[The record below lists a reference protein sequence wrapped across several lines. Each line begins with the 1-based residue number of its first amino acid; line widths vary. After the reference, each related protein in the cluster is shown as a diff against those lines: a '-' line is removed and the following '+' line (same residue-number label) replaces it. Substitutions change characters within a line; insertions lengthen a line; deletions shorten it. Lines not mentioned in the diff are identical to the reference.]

1 MYIVVASPAKALKR
15 MSISDKPKLV
25 KVPTIPID
33 VSRTS
38 FIAFVLGLAY
48 VESKQV
54 NYAINLR
61 EELIVSRSRGY
72 GRDSRTSGNNCRY
85 DTAEL

>member
-1 MYIVVASPAKALKR
+1 MYMVVASPAKALKR
-15 MSISDKPKLV
+15 MSTSDNPKLV

-48 VESKQV
+48 VDGKQV
-54 NYAINLR
+54 NYAIDLR
-61 EELIVSRSRGY
+61 EEFIVSR
-72 GRDSRTSGNNCRY
+72 GRSYSSDSRTSGNNCRY
-85 DTAEL
+85 HTTEL